1 MNGIGGRT
9 IAEAQ
14 ERLSLSEFW
23 VWVKYRNTYGTFNPM
38 MRTEWGSALVASV
51 IANVNR
57 GKNTEPFKVSDFAPH
72 IEEPEVRQGI
82 SLEQAKKSGFE
93 CFIFVTFAL
102 RYS

>member
-14 ERLSLSEFW
+14 ERLSLAEFW
-23 VWVKYRNTYGTFNPM
+23 MWVKYRNKYGTLNPM

-57 GKNTEPFKVSDFAPH
+57 ERNAAPFKVSDFAPH
-72 IEEPEVRQGI
+72 IEDPADTQGI
-82 SLEQAKKSGFE
+82 TLAQAMKE
-93 CFIFVTFAL
+93 WC
-102 RYS
+102 